1 LTLPQVQLLLIGVL
15 PTRTF
20 DAHGVLEVVAY
31 WQQRNHAAYLS
42 HRKRRIARL
51 SHLKRRFVVVLAHD
65 RFTGRTYIHD
75 DNHEMLAEML
85 ASDVVSRL
93 QPG

>member
-31 WQQRNHAAYLS
+31 WQQRHHAADLS
-42 HRKRRIARL
+42 HRKRRMARL
-51 SHLKRRFVVVLAHD
+51 SHLK
-65 RFTGRTYIHD
+65 
-75 DNHEMLAEML
+75 
-85 ASDVVSRL
+85 
-93 QPG
+93 